1 MEEPLRKRRLFCLQ
15 GKLIMIK
22 LNNPGAT
29 LFFPDDFT
37 PEEAFAHTTHLGIGA
52 HQDDIEIMAYHG
64 ILQCLHKKELW
75 FGGIAC
81 TDGRGTP
88 GNGPYAHCTEE
99 EMRAIRA
106 REQNTA
112 AAIGQYSFV
121 AQLDYNSESI
131 RNPVSEDLKN
141 DLKQLLKTTSPSI
154 IYTHNPAD
162 KHDTHVAVCVAVIEA
177 LRESP
182 VGDVPPTVYGCE
194 VWRSLDWLLDADK
207 VIMSVAGHE
216 NIANALL
223 GAHDSQISSGK
234 KYNRATVG
242 RWLSNATFF
251 DPRSQDIAS
260 KVSFA
265 MDLSPLVQNP
275 DLDISDY
282 VQRYI
287 ERVAAD
293 ITARLDRQLKRS

>member
-1 MEEPLRKRRLFCLQ
+1 
-15 GKLIMIK
+15 MIK

-29 LFFPDDFT
+29 LYFPDGFP
-37 PEEAFAHTTHLGIGA
+37 PEEAIAHTTHLGIGA

-75 FGGIAC
+75 FGGVAC
-81 TDGRGTP
+81 TAGRGTSE
-88 GNGPYAHCTEE
+88 NGPYSFTSEE
-99 EMRAIRA
+99 EMRTIRI

-112 AAIGQYSFV
+112 AAIGQYSFM
-121 AQLDYNSESI
+121 AQLDYDSRAI
-131 RNPVSEDLKN
+131 RNPVSEDLKS
-141 DLKQLLKTTSPSI
+141 DLKRILKAASPSI

-177 LRESP
+177 LREEP
-182 VGDVPPTVYGCE
+182 IGEVPPTVYGCE
-194 VWRSLDWLLDADK
+194 VWRSLDWLIDDDK
-207 VIMSVAGHE
+207 VVMPVAGHE

-223 GAHDSQISSGK
+223 GAHDSQISGGK

-251 DPRSQDIAS
+251 DPRSRDIAS

-275 DLDISDY
+275 DLDIIEY
-282 VQRYI
+282 VHGYI
-287 ERVAAD
+287 ERLAAD
-293 ITARLDRQLKRS
+293 ITDRLNRQIRRN